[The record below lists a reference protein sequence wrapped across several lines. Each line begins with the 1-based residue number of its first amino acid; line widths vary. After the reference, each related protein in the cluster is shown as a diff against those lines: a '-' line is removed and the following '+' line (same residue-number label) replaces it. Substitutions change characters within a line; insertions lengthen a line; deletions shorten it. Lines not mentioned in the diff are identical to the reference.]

1 MDNGVEERLLGS
13 EEPQGDLKW
22 RVWTESKKSWRVAF
36 PGILYRI
43 TAFGLIVVTQAYIG
57 YVGEVQLAAFALVQ
71 TIGIRFVNGILL
83 GMSSATE
90 TLCGQAFGAG
100 QYHML
105 GIYLQRSW
113 VVDGVTATILLPIFI
128 FATPILKLL
137 GQDEYIAD
145 AAESISIW
153 FVPFIYYFVFNLT
166 MQMYLQAQ
174 LKNIVIGVLSTASFV
189 LHLFLSW
196 LFVYKLN
203 WGVAG
208 AMGALNISAWSLVI
222 GELIY
227 VLGGWCPNTWK
238 GFTTAAFHDLWPVI
252 KLSVSSGV
260 MLCLELWYNAV
271 LVLIAGYMSNA
282 EVAISAFSPQYRNLG
297 TYVLP
302 WLHGVRVSN
311 ELGRGNAKAA
321 KFAVKVISI
330 TSVFFG
336 VIFWLVCF
344 FFGGKIGSLF
354 TTDEEVVETISNLS
368 TLLAFTVFLNSVQSV
383 FTGVAIGAGWQGIV
397 AYVNIGCYYCIGVP
411 LGAVLGYVADLS
423 VTGIWIGMICGV
435 VMQVIVLGFI
445 TWRTNWDDQVKKASE
460 RLNRWFLKENSEGST
475 QNESH
480 S

>member
-1 MDNGVEERLLGS
+1 MANSVEERLLGS

-22 RVWTESKKSWRVAF
+22 RVWTESRKLWRVAF

-43 TAFGLIVVTQAYIG
+43 TSFGLIVVTQAFIG

-71 TIGIRFVNGILL
+71 TIGLRFVNGILL

-113 VVDGVTATILLPIFI
+113 VVDGITGTILFPIFI

-137 GQDEYIAD
+137 GQDEDIAD

-153 FVPFIYYFVFNLT
+153 FVPFVYFFVFNLT
-166 MQMYLQAQ
+166 LQMYLQAQ
-174 LKNIVIGVLSTASFV
+174 LKNIIIGVLSTGTFV
-189 LHLFLSW
+189 LHVFLSW
-196 LFVYKLN
+196 LFVYKLK
-203 WGVAG
+203 WGVTG

-238 GFTTAAFHDLWPVI
+238 GFTTSAFHDLWPVI

-271 LVLIAGYMSNA
+271 LVLIAGY
-282 EVAISAFSPQYRNLG
+282 I
-297 TYVLP
+297 
-302 WLHGVRVSN
+302 VRVSN
-311 ELGRGNAKAA
+311 ELGRGDAKAA

-330 TSVFFG
+330 TSVSFG
-336 VIFWLVCF
+336 VMFWLVCF
-344 FFGGKIGSLF
+344 FFGGKIGWLF
-354 TTDEEVVETISNLS
+354 TTDEEVVETISSLS
-368 TLLAFTVFLNSVQSV
+368 TLLAFTVFLNR
-383 FTGVAIGAGWQGIV
+383 VAIGAGWQGIV
-397 AYVNIGCYYCIGVP
+397 AYVNICCYYCIGVP
-411 LGAVLGYVADLS
+411 LGVVLGYVANLS

-435 VMQVIVLGFI
+435 VMQVIVLGLI
-445 TWRTNWDDQVKKASE
+445 TWRTNWDNQVKKASE
-460 RLNRWFLKENSEGST
+460 RLNRWFLSEKSEESN
-475 QNESH
+475 QNASH